1 MPNSLSELHILHAWE
16 DNPIYL
22 KTVQGESGI
31 KIAKFQ
37 LVDDNGAINIT
48 GNTGVT
54 FMGTK
59 ADGSACT
66 VNCTVEDATTGK
78 IYLSSSTNFTSVCGR
93 VVGNIVVSFS
103 DNQNIQF
110 DGITIKVR
118 PNKAIEALI
127 QDDVFATFLNALSRL
142 QDIENGEL
150 TAIDTALSTSS
161 TNPVQNVA
169 VATAINTIISR
180 LDGGEFVKVVDNV
193 AADNCNQANV
203 LYKLY
208 ITSSSHPS
216 WTQAGGYHYAICAV
230 STNQIT
236 QYVLAQSGGILFRTA
251 PATSGMQS
259 GAWGNFKEVAIKGT
273 SLADYGIAN
282 AYTKSETYTKS
293 EVNTLINNLTGTV
306 AQNKTSVEN
315 RVTTLEGTVS
325 THNRDINTLKGQTE
339 FQSNAISS
347 NTQNILK
354 KMAKEFLSV
363 TSFMC
368 DEDGTIFTATDDTV
382 LTNQSFENQ
391 DMTTRP
397 YFIWIAHTVTEVEN
411 NAFVNT
417 GKIAKIYCE
426 NTSDNT
432 PLPSNYQSLPVEYGY
447 NALFMFYLMR
457 SVVTLLNDKADK
469 SNTYSAESADNTF
482 EKKSNKSDNF
492 SFDKTPTTEERQLY
506 PTVARLKELLFGKFY
521 DTNEVDNLLATIS
534 QIVATKANATDVYTK
549 TKINTFNNAFENRF
563 ELKNTVGFDEN
574 GIPVFISDNNPFSAG
589 SCTVNNI
596 KTLFIASNV
605 RLLQSGAF
613 TTNSTGIEVVF
624 IDNEQSGITI
634 QSGALPDGVTI
645 YYKGQFNALGF
656 VIAALK
662 NLSTSKL
669 DDANNSVKTNHIANF
684 NVTEGKLSSELQAKI
699 NRTTGV
705 YSYTIPASNWSNNAQ
720 SLNLSSVYTVTSKTK
735 VDIEG
740 DDTVLEQLV
749 IDDCDGIYVENN
761 SGSLTI
767 KAITNAPT
775 ESITVQLVVY
785 EVEDLN

>member
-1 MPNSLSELHILHAWE
+1 MPSSNSERYILHAWE

-37 LVDDNGAINIT
+37 LVDDSGAINIT

-103 DNQNIQF
+103 GNQNIQF

-161 TNPVQNVA
+161 TNPVQNVV
-169 VATAINTIISR
+169 VATAINAIISR
-180 LDGGEFVKVVDNV
+180 LDGSEFVKIVDNV
-193 AADNCNQANV
+193 AADDCNQANI

-216 WTQAGGYHYAICAV
+216 WTQAGGYHYAICTVA
-230 STNQIT
+230 TNQIT

-251 PATSGMQS
+251 PATSGIQS

-273 SLADYGIAN
+273 SLADYGITN
-282 AYTKSETYTKS
+282 AYTKEQTYSKTEVYNKS
-293 EVNTLINNLTGTV
+293 EINSKVNTINQNHNTLIQQ
-306 AQNKTSVEN
+306 AF
-315 RVTTLEGTVS
+315 
-325 THNRDINTLKGQTE
+325 IN
-339 FQSNAISS
+339 
-347 NTQNILK
+347 
-354 KMAKEFLSV
+354 KMAKNFLSV
-363 TSFMC
+363 ISFMC
-368 DEDGTIFTATDDTV
+368 DEDGTIFAATDDTV

-391 DMTTRP
+391 DCTSNP
-397 YFIWIAHTVTEVEN
+397 YFIWIANTVTEVKS

-417 GKIAKIYCE
+417 GKIVKIYCE
-426 NTSDNT
+426 NTSTDT
-432 PLPSNYQSLPVEYGY
+432 PLPVNYQSLPVEYGF
-447 NALFMFYLMR
+447 NSLFAYYIMR
-457 SVVTLLNDKADK
+457 TLVTLFNDKANKNDV
-469 SNTYSAESADNTF
+469 YSSQSADNTF
-482 EKKSNKSDNF
+482 EKKLNKSDNF
-492 SFDKTPTTEERQLY
+492 SFDKTPTTAERQLY

-521 DTNEVDNLLATIS
+521 DTSEVDNLLATIS

-549 TKINTFNNAFENRF
+549 TQINTFNNAFENRF

-574 GIPVFISDNNPFSAG
+574 GIPIFISDNSSFSAG

-605 RLLQSGAF
+605 RSLQGGAF

-624 IDNEQSGITI
+624 IDNEQSDIAI
-634 QSGALPDGVTI
+634 QSGALPDGATI
-645 YYKGQFNALGF
+645 YYKGEFNANKF
-656 VIAALK
+656 VVSALK
-662 NLSTSKL
+662 KISENLVAQLDTKL
-669 DDANNSVKTNHIANF
+669 DNANNSVETNHIKNGA
-684 NVTEGKLSSELQAKI
+684 VTELKLSTEVQAKLNKQTAI
-699 NRTTGV
+699 YSCIISANGWNNRQQTLTLPN
-705 YSYTIPASNWSNNAQ
+705 S
-720 SLNLSSVYTVTSKTK
+720 YTVTNNTK
-735 VDIEG
+735 VDTEINDE
-740 DDTVLEQLV
+740 VINQLM
-749 IDDCDGIYVENN
+749 IDECRGIYVINN
-761 SGSLTI
+761 NGVLTI
-767 KAITNAPT
+767 NALDNSPT
-775 ESITVQLVVY
+775 SNITVQLVVY
-785 EVEDLN
+785 ETENIS